1 MLKKNK
7 ILRKTNAEL
16 TSPKHLTASYPWFY
30 LFPVIFLDSGMWGG
44 KHSEGSGKG
53 RDQDVLIWLYRN
65 WETAKKKK
73 KLAVNPKLCLSSRI
87 KSQNAALFLHSES
100 GIHCPIPLI
109 HLVPLFGFICL
120 T

>member
-1 MLKKNK
+1 MDQTMLKKNK

-30 LFPVIFLDSGMWGG
+30 LFPVIFFDSGMWGG

-73 KLAVNPKLCLSSRI
+73 KKVGGESK
-87 KSQNAALFLHSES
+87 ALFVLQDKITECSS
-100 GIHCPIPLI
+100 IS
-109 HLVPLFGFICL
+109 